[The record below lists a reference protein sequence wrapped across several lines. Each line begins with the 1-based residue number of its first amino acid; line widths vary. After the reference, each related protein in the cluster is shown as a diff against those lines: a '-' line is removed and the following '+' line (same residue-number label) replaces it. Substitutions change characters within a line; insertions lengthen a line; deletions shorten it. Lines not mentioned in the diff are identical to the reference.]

1 MKQDFYDIDIT
12 TIEDFQE
19 KSSYEACRFIGL
31 DFTAVKVS
39 QSKFLD
45 CTFEECNLSNCSLV
59 DTVLNCVS
67 FYNCKLLGLHF
78 EYANAFGFSCQ
89 FDNCLL
95 KHASFYQM
103 NLQNC
108 KFLNCDLEGVEF
120 TEVKAM
126 GVSFEGSHLLSAHF
140 ERSDLSRADLT
151 GVTELTLD
159 PEFNSMKG
167 AKIQFAQ
174 LPGLL
179 VKYGLNIQH

>member
-1 MKQDFYDIDIT
+1 MRQDFYDIELTDVK
-12 TIEDFQE
+12 DFQE

-59 DTVLNCVS
+59 DTVLNGVS

-103 NLQNC
+103 NLQNSS
-108 KFLNCDLEGVEF
+108 LINCQLEGADF
-120 TEVKAM
+120 TEIKAH
-126 GVSFEGSHLLSAHF
+126 GTSFEGSQLLGAIF
-140 ERSDLSRADLT
+140 EKCDLRKANFKGT
-151 GVTELTLD
+151 QHLTLD
-159 PEFNSMKG
+159 PTLNTLKE
-167 AKIQFAQ
+167 AKIPIHQ

-179 VKYGLNIQH
+179 AKYGLVILD